1 MSSSHFPPAA
11 DYTPFRAGSYR
22 LGMGLTPLDLHD
34 WIEPDAR
41 MAVEL
46 AEKERLLRE
55 RHGDVFIALPE
66 AAGSAAEVLEL
77 LVSYLPDR
85 FPTLYRRVGDQIENR
100 VTRQQWQVTLHGLHP
115 LDLAGRLV
123 QEDLCLMQLD
133 TDTDQYRLVGASVC
147 FPTRWRL
154 AEKMGQSLGAIH
166 LPVPDYAAQLDAT
179 MNRLFARLKVKR
191 PVWRLNWGL
200 IDNPALFQ
208 PRGHGRR
215 DHNPTVTAHNA
226 GDMLWLRVERQTL
239 RRLPRTGDILFT
251 IRIYVQPLRDV
262 AANSERAARLAAAMR
277 ALPPQMRGYKSL
289 YPFMDAALQWLD
301 QIADEARTDDEDGVG
316 ESITPMA

>member
-1 MSSSHFPPAA
+1 
-11 DYTPFRAGSYR
+11 
-22 LGMGLTPLDLHD
+22 MGLTPLDLHD

-66 AAGSAAEVLEL
+66 AAASAAEVLEL

-100 VTRQQWQVTLHGLHP
+100 VTRQQWQVTSHGLHP

-133 TDTDQYRLVGASVC
+133 ADTDQYRLVGASVC

-179 MNRLFARLKVKR
+179 MNRLFARLKVQR
-191 PVWRLNWGL
+191 PVWRLNWSL

-208 PRGHGRR
+208 PSGHGRR

-251 IRIYVQPLRDV
+251 IRIYVQLLRDV
-262 AANSERAARLAAAMR
+262 AANSERAAHLAAAMR

-301 QIADEARTDDEDGVG
+301 PIAAEARTDDEDGVG